1 MPQEPDDAAA
11 GAEGTQAEPCP
22 FRYVYKGRTFCT
34 AAVRERRFTTS
45 RVSPVTCDE
54 CAVPGLVA
62 AHGCASLDVG
72 VEIDEYGPR
81 AEVVF
86 VFTACRATV
95 QELTDLS
102 DCSLDCCALWQP
114 ADEARWEQLR
124 TRALRR
130 QQLLE
135 DREGRPR

>member
-1 MPQEPDDAAA
+1 
-11 GAEGTQAEPCP
+11 
-22 FRYVYKGRTFCT
+22 
-34 AAVRERRFTTS
+34 VRERRFTTN

-62 AHGCASLDVG
+62 AHACANLDVG

-102 DCSLDCCALWQP
+102 DCSPDRCALWQP

-135 DREGRPR
+135 DREGKPR